1 MPSRLLPFLLLLA
14 CSAPKASADPSCRE
28 VRTPK
33 IGGRIQDNGLKEISG
48 VAMAQDGRVWVL
60 QDSGNAAELRGLEE
74 HGVGVKVLAL
84 DGARNVDW
92 EELQVGPCHP
102 PSDAPMSRCFYVGD
116 IGDNDAKRDTVQIYR
131 VPEPMGTGR
140 VKPAVLSFR
149 YPEGPRDAEA
159 FVVLPSGRIQVF
171 SKRDVKTD
179 VFELE
184 PLFDAPEPQVATHR
198 QTLATDADDVLDHA
212 AWVTG
217 AALTEDGD
225 RLFLRT
231 YGAIW
236 AFDGDGKGVW
246 RAESRA
252 RLPSP
257 TEEQG
262 EAILWDLKGGYWTI
276 GEGKH
281 EPIWRAECK

>member
-1 MPSRLLPFLLLLA
+1 MLRILLPLLA
-14 CSAPKASADPSCRE
+14 FLACAGRAAADPACRELRAPKI
-28 VRTPK
+28 V
-33 IGGRIQDNGLKEISG
+33 GRIQDNALTEISG
-48 VAMAQDGRVWVL
+48 MVMAQDGRVWVL
-60 QDSGNAAELRGLEE
+60 QDSGNPAELRGLEE

-84 DGARNVDW
+84 DNARNVDW

-102 PSDAPMSRCFYVGD
+102 PSDAPVSRCFYVGD

-131 VPEPMGTGR
+131 VPEPMATGR

-179 VFELE
+179 IFELE
-184 PLFDAPEPQVATHR
+184 PVFDAPEPQVATLR
-198 QTLATDADDVLDHA
+198 STLPTDADDVLDHA

-217 AALTEDGD
+217 AALTEAGD
-225 RLFLRT
+225 RLLLRT

-236 AFDGDGKGVW
+236 AFDGDGQGAW
-246 RAESRA
+246 RADSRT

-257 TEEQG
+257 SEGQG
-262 EAILWDLKGGYWTI
+262 EAILWDLKGGYQTI
-276 GEGKH
+276 GEGRH
-281 EPIWRAECK
+281 EPIWRAECRP